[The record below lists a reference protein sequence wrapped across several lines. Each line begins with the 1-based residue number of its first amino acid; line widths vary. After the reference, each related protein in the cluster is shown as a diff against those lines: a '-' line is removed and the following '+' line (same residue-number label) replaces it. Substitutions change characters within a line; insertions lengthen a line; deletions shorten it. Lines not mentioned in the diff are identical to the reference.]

1 MKGMTTMSQY
11 PAVHKMQPRPSQL
24 TRSRRALVA
33 LAAAAVAVSASA
45 CGASGGSDAASGA
58 EACKGK
64 VTVVAHTGPGGGAD
78 VLSREIIA
86 LLEKENLIKPGTW
99 TVDNREGGDGAVAMN
114 FMREQAGRGDMIEFM
129 SVVNLTNAMVTP
141 GVDVSTLD
149 LTPLVS
155 LYDDRMAA
163 AVKTDGPYKSFN
175 DFVEDAKRH
184 PDQLV
189 QSGGSSTSFD
199 AMISDVL
206 QRESGAKWQFLSFSS
221 GGDRRT
227 ALIRGDAQ
235 LYMTEPADM
244 QESVKG
250 GEMVPVLVAGTER
263 SKIFPDT
270 PTSEELGY
278 TDAMPVS
285 TRGMAGPPEM
295 TPEASQCYI
304 GLFTQLST
312 TASFKDFITTKD
324 VKENFQTGDAYR
336 QALEQQHARYEELF
350 KQTGQLVQG

>member
-1 MKGMTTMSQY
+1 MAT
-11 PAVHKMQPRPSQL
+11 L
-24 TRSRRALVA
+24 ALG
-33 LAAAAVAVSASA
+33 ASA
-45 CGASGGSDAASGA
+45 CGANSGTNAASGA
-58 EACKGK
+58 DACKGD

-78 VLSREIIA
+78 VLSREVIQ

-114 FMREQAGRGDMIEFM
+114 FMREQEGRGDMIEFM
-129 SVVNLTNAMVTP
+129 SVVNLTNEMVTS
-141 GVDVSTLD
+141 GVDVGTLD

-163 AVKTDGPYKSFN
+163 AVKTDGPYKTFK
-175 DFVEDAKRH
+175 DFVEDAKRR

-189 QSGGSSTSFD
+189 QSGGSTTSFD
-199 AMISDVL
+199 AMVADVL
-206 QRESGAKWQFLSFSS
+206 QRGTGAKWQFLSFSS

-244 QESVKG
+244 QESVEG

-270 PTSEELGY
+270 PTSQELGY
-278 TDAMPVS
+278 TEPMPVS
-285 TRGMAGPPEM
+285 TRGLAGPPKM
-295 TPEASQCYI
+295 APEASQCYI
-304 GLFTQLST
+304 DLFTQLSK

-324 VKENFQTGDAYR
+324 VRENFQTGDAYK
-336 QALEQQHARYEELF
+336 QALEDQRAHYEELF
-350 KQTGQLVQG
+350 KETGQLVQG

>member
-1 MKGMTTMSQY
+1 MSQHIMGRSLRGS
-11 PAVHKMQPRPSQL
+11 PGSQR

-33 LAAAAVAVSASA
+33 LAMSALAVRATA
-45 CGASGGSDAASGA
+45 CGANGGSDAASGA

-64 VTVVAHTGPGGGAD
+64 VSVVAHTGPGGGAD
-78 VLSREIIA
+78 LLSREIIS

-99 TVDNREGGDGAVAMN
+99 TVENREGGDGAVAMR
-114 FMREQAGRGDMIEFM
+114 FMREQAGRGDMIEFV
-129 SVVNLTNAMVTP
+129 SVVNLTNEMVTP
-141 GVDVSTLD
+141 GVDISTLD

-163 AVKTDGPYKSFN
+163 AVKTDGPYKNFN

-199 AMISDVL
+199 AMVSDVL
-206 QRESGAKWQFLSFSS
+206 SGRAEAKWQFLSFRS

-244 QESVKG
+244 RKASRVVKWC
-250 GEMVPVLVAGTER
+250 R
-263 SKIFPDT
+263 FS
-270 PTSEELGY
+270 
-278 TDAMPVS
+278 
-285 TRGMAGPPEM
+285 
-295 TPEASQCYI
+295 
-304 GLFTQLST
+304 
-312 TASFKDFITTKD
+312 
-324 VKENFQTGDAYR
+324 
-336 QALEQQHARYEELF
+336 
-350 KQTGQLVQG
+350 